1 MKNLI
6 IILTAIILLPLA
18 SFSQDKSLKD
28 LFTSYENT
36 ADFKLIKSTSGSDI
50 NLGLDSDIEK
60 LFNNIKDIYV
70 IKYTGEDLKSS
81 ELIKFQNSLNS
92 LVQKGDYKPMVEV
105 SGDGVLKVLLKRN
118 GNSDPSEVVLIK
130 EDEYNA
136 FYLWA
141 SE

>member
-70 IKYTGEDLKSS
+70 L
-81 ELIKFQNSLNS
+81 
-92 LVQKGDYKPMVEV
+92 
-105 SGDGVLKVLLKRN
+105 
-118 GNSDPSEVVLIK
+118 
-130 EDEYNA
+130 
-136 FYLWA
+136 
-141 SE
+141 